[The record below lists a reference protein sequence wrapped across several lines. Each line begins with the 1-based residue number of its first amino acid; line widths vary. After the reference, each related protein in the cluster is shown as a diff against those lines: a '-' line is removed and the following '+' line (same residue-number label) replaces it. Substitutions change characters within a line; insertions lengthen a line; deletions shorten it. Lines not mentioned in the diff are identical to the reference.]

1 VDAVAVELGD
11 EAVVM
16 PGGVDHRGGAD
27 RERDSRV
34 RPRAREAAVVEEGKE
49 GDLEVGA
56 GDGAAEAVGVADD
69 PPQVRG
75 PRPFR
80 MARDQSGEGGG
91 ASEAV

>member
-1 VDAVAVELGD
+1 V
-11 EAVVM
+11 
-16 PGGVDHRGGAD
+16 
-27 RERDSRV
+27 
-34 RPRAREAAVVEEGKE
+34 VVEEGKE